1 MKTTLS
7 TTEAAE
13 ILLSDTCAR
22 WSRAGAF
29 ALVEYLEEIE
39 DSTGEEI
46 EFDRVA
52 IRCDFS
58 EYNSLHEWARDYFI
72 DWRGDLSL
80 PEGMAGEEEEEDAIR
95 EYIQDHGQLI
105 EFNGGIIVSSF

>member
-7 TTEAAE
+7 TSEAAN
-13 ILLSDTCAR
+13 ILISDTCAN

-58 EYNSLHEWARDYFI
+58 EYDSPQEAAEDYGWKPDSHI
-72 DWRGDLSL
+72 
-80 PEGMAGEEEEEDAIR
+80 EEDGSECDADALQWLESR
-95 EYIQDHGQLI
+95 TSVI
-105 EFNGGIIVSSF
+105 EFDGGVIIQNF

>member
-1 MKTTLS
+1 MKETLNTYEIADRLFRDENAGWS
-7 TTEAAE
+7 YNGAKALAE
-13 ILLSDTCAR
+13 FLDTD
-22 WSRAGAF
+22 
-29 ALVEYLEEIE
+29 ENE
-39 DSTGEEI
+39 DA

-58 EYNSLHEWARDYFI
+58 EYGSLHDWARDYFI

-105 EFNGGIIVSSF
+105 CFDGGIIVSSF

>member
-7 TTEAAE
+7 TTEAAN
-13 ILLSDTCAR
+13 ILIADTCAR

-29 ALVEYLEEIE
+29 ALVEYLEELE
-39 DSTGEEI
+39 DSTGEEM

-58 EYNSLHEWARDYFI
+58 EYDSLQEAAEDYGWKPDSHI
-72 DWRGDLSL
+72 
-80 PEGMAGEEEEEDAIR
+80 EEDGSECDADALQWL
-95 EYIQDHGQLI
+95 QDRTSVI
-105 EFNGGIIVSSF
+105 EFDGGVIIQNF